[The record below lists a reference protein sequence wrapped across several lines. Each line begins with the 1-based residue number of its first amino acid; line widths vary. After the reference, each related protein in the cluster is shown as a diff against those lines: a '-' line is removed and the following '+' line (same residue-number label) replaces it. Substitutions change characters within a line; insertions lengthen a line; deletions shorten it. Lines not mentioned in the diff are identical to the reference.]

1 MVVNG
6 QTTATVRELLASGAL
21 DLPHPGGGATASRH
35 RALSEIARTQPI
47 GVARLVEAHCDAVSI
62 LHEAD
67 AVPVAGSLYGVWAA
81 AGTASFDPDESSI
94 TGTKPFC
101 SGLGIVDRALVSV
114 TEPAGKAVLV
124 DVDLEPRPSLVLDTG
139 GWSTVALS
147 DTATGDVH
155 LDHHPI
161 RADRIVGGPG
171 WYLDRVG
178 FWHGACGPA
187 ACWAGGT
194 LGVVDVARRLG
205 PSDPH
210 RRAQLGALEAAAWAL
225 RALLDAAGDEIDANP
240 HDRVA
245 AERRAR
251 ALRQVIER
259 MCTDALDR
267 FSRAFGPRP
276 FTTDPAL
283 AARFSDV
290 HLYLRQHHGERELG
304 AIADR
309 VEVCDGSDVG
319 GGE

>member
-1 MVVNG
+1 MGVNG
-6 QTTATVRELLASGAL
+6 ATADSVRELLASGRL

-62 LHEAD
+62 LHEAGD
-67 AVPVAGSLYGVWAA
+67 APVDGSLYGVWAS
-81 AGTASFDPDESSI
+81 AGTASLDPDGSSV

-101 SGLGIVDRALVSV
+101 SGLGIVDRALVTV
-114 TEPAGKAVLV
+114 NDPAGNAVLI
-124 DVDLEPRPSLVLDTG
+124 DVDLEPRRSLALDTG

-161 RADRIVGGPG
+161 CADRIVGAPG

-194 LGVVDVARRLG
+194 LGIVDAARGLG
-205 PSDPH
+205 AADPH

-225 RALLDAAGDEIDANP
+225 SALLDAAGDEIDVEP

-276 FTTDPAL
+276 FTTDAAL

-309 VEVCDGSDVG
+309 GKESDDVG
-319 GGE
+319 GGT